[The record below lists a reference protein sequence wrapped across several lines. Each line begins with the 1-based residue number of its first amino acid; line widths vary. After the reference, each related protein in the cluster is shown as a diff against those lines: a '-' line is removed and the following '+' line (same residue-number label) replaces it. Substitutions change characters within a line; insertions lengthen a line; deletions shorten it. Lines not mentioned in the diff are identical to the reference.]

1 MVNRL
6 FASALLVAGLT
17 QAALAQGSVQQNQSS
32 TSAENTQAP
41 ENLPLELRQKLT
53 SAGFSDVKVVPSS
66 FVVSAKDRNGHP
78 VMMHIT
84 PHSMTLMTEVPVSNP
99 STTGAGGDSSTNSG
113 QSK

>member
-6 FASALLVAGLT
+6 FASALLVAGLS
-17 QAALAQGSVQQNQSS
+17 QAALAQGSVQQNQPS

-84 PHSMTLMTEVPVSNP
+84 PHSMTLMTEVPVSN
-99 STTGAGGDSSTNSG
+99 TTGAGGDSSTNSG
-113 QSK
+113 ESK

>member
-6 FASALLVAGLT
+6 FASALLVVGLS
-17 QAALAQGSVQQNQSS
+17 QAALAQDSPQQNRPAA
-32 TSAENTQAP
+32 SAENTQAA
-41 ENLPLELRQKLT
+41 EMLPLELRQKLT

-66 FVVSAKDRNGHP
+66 FVVSAKDQNGRP
-78 VMMHIT
+78 VIMHIT
-84 PHSMTLMTEVPVSNP
+84 PHSMTLLTEVPASNP